1 MTKAHTAAAAA
12 SSSRI
17 DSSSLDVHVQGSGPA
32 LLLAHGAGG
41 GIEPNFGYVL
51 EDLASDH
58 TLVGPHYPGAG
69 ASPLTGGPLDLD
81 ALVDAVVEA
90 AVARGHERFMLLGE
104 SLGSAVSIRA
114 AARYPERVTGLVL
127 TAGFAVADSALS
139 FAAELITRFGRAGEW
154 DAVARIAMQSALLDD
169 ELNQLTAE
177 ALEAAVA
184 ATREGLPPGM
194 VDHFDLV
201 RRVDVRGDL
210 AGISVPTLVAMPTG
224 DRLVLPDCSR
234 QLAAAIPG
242 AALVEIPGGA
252 HVLGER
258 HRKLWLGQVRE
269 FLAGLPEA
277 VQ

>member
-1 MTKAHTAAAAA
+1 MTNTHTAAAAA

-17 DSSSLDVHVQGSGPA
+17 DPSSLDVHVQGSGPA

-41 GIEPNFGYVL
+41 GIEPNFGQVL
-51 EDLASDH
+51 GDLASDH
-58 TLVGPHYPGAG
+58 SLVGPHYPGAG
-69 ASPLTGGPLDLD
+69 SSPLPGEPLDLD

-90 AVARGHERFMLLGE
+90 AVSRGHERFVLLGE

-114 AARYPERVTGLVL
+114 AARYPQRVTGLVL
-127 TAGFAVADSALS
+127 TAGFAVADPALS

-154 DAVARIAMQSALLDD
+154 DAVARVATHACLPED
-169 ELNQLTAE
+169 ELYELTAE
-177 ALEAAVA
+177 GLQAAVA
-184 ATREGLPPGM
+184 ATRAGIPSGM
-194 VDHFDLV
+194 VEHFDLV

-242 AALVEIPGGA
+242 ASLVEIPGGA

-258 HRKLWLGQVRE
+258 HRKLWLGHVRE
-269 FLAGLPEA
+269 FLAALPEA
-277 VQ
+277 R